1 MNCQTLLWLQYHFHW
16 KCNSF
21 VHSNNVSEI
30 KYNTKR
36 GLKCFTV
43 LANWRLLKLVCPWW
57 WIHASLHDECFS
69 RFWYFSFIT
78 QGSKGRGNKAL
89 YRKETAFPVSKSKG
103 AWLVFIRTTMLSFTL
118 GTKTEGPSGNGLN
131 RNKIAIIA
139 WLEHV
144 NI

>member
-30 KYNTKR
+30 KYNTKH

-89 YRKETAFPVSKSKG
+89 YRKETTSFSCFEIKRCLTRFHKDNNALIHSRDENRRTIRKRLESKQNSHNCM
-103 AWLVFIRTTMLSFTL
+103 IR
-118 GTKTEGPSGNGLN
+118 
-131 RNKIAIIA
+131 AC
-139 WLEHV
+139 
-144 NI
+144 